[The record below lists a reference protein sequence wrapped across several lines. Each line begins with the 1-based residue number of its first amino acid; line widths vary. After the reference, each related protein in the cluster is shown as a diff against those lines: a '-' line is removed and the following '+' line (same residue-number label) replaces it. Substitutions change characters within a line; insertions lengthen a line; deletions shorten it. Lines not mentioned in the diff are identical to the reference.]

1 MRCSVGSNMH
11 TVKCDITKYEAS
23 YNFASFD
30 LRMKALKRSN
40 QSTLLDAHT
49 TFQIPRTVVREQ
61 SQRE

>member
-1 MRCSVGSNMH
+1 MH